1 MNWEILGFI
10 LVPLIVA
17 ICWPILKHLLTRYF
31 AFIPFWESQIL
42 TYITAM
48 SSLEDALITHRQ
60 DAKIILLKIWVFLII
75 SSIILEVIGKS
86 IFSRK

>member
-1 MNWEILGFI
+1 M

-17 ICWPILKHLLTRYF
+17 ICWPILKHLLIRYF
-31 AFIPFWESQIL
+31 AFIPFWEYQIL

-48 SSLEDALITHRQ
+48 SDLGDVLITYGQ
-60 DAKIILLKIWVFLII
+60 DAKIISLKIWVSLIT
-75 SSIILEVIGKS
+75 SSIILEVIGKF